1 MDAAQLRPIA
11 PKTLTAEQRER
22 SLHDHAAKVVGQTFM
37 GTLLKQMRSSPYA
50 DNRFSGGSA
59 GSNYAALLDM
69 HISEI
74 AGQRLARNLSE
85 AIARTLGKP
94 KNPIPTEPTAHVT
107 TDLRA

>member
-1 MDAAQLRPIA
+1 METAQLRPIA
-11 PKTLTAEQRER
+11 PKALTPDQRDQK
-22 SLHDHAAKVVGQTFM
+22 LHDHAAKVVGQTFM

-59 GSNYAALLDM
+59 GGSYTALFDM

-94 KNPIPTEPTAHVT
+94 KTHKPTESTAHVT

>member
-1 MDAAQLRPIA
+1 MDTAPLRPIA
-11 PKTLTAEQRER
+11 PKPLTAAQRQQ
-22 SLHDHAAKVVGQTFM
+22 SLGDHAAKVVGQTFM

-59 GSNYAALLDM
+59 GGSYAALFDM
-69 HISEI
+69 HIAEV

-85 AIARTLGKP
+85 SIARTLGKP
-94 KNPIPTEPTAHVT
+94 KASTPKEPTAHVT